1 MASDAEGLFRIFLHG
16 KLVFLKDI
24 VVIWRIHNN
33 NNTFKSADALKQMHE
48 MIFIDNIYLYA
59 LKYIDPIHAKQW
71 RKFMY
76 NAMSYHILH
85 LAELSVYQ
93 NLLEWNFIN
102 LL

>member
-1 MASDAEGLFRIFLHG
+1 MNQLQ
-16 KLVFLKDI
+16 
-24 VVIWRIHNN
+24 
-33 NNTFKSADALKQMHE
+33 QMHE

-85 LAELSVYQ
+85 LAEQSGKYLIVLRVVIWASKFWGLYSTLRFLKTYTYKRITKS
-93 NLLEWNFIN
+93 NIISKTA
-102 LL
+102 